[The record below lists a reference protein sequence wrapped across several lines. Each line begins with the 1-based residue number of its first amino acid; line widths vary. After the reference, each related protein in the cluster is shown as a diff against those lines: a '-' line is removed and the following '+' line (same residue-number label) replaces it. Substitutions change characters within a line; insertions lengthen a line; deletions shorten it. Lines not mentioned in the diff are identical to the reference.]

1 MKVQIDFTGKRV
13 LVTGGHYPIGRA
25 AVAAYL
31 EHGAI
36 VAVQVPSQSLSEEL
50 SKELA
55 HAEKLTCIVG
65 DISEVSGC
73 RAVVDTAVEKLGGMD
88 VLVHASGFRAD
99 IKFEDVTPEN
109 WDSAINGTFK
119 AATFCTQRAL
129 GSLKQSRGNIV
140 NVATNLG
147 LMGGPTGSSV
157 HSAAMGSI
165 VNITRMEALRL
176 GGEGVRSNCL
186 CHGAIDEYASR
197 WGASAELPE
206 SALNSELKVRPIGRH
221 GRVDDMTPAI
231 LFLSSSNAEIMTGS
245 VIVSDGGKFSG
256 C

>member
-1 MKVQIDFTGKRV
+1 MKVQIDFTGKRI

-36 VAVQVPSQSLSEEL
+36 VAVQVPNQSISDEL
-50 SKELA
+50 FKELA
-55 HAEKLTCIVG
+55 HDDRLICIVG
-65 DISEVSGC
+65 DLNQVSKC
-73 RAVVDTAVEKLGGMD
+73 RSVVDAAVAGLGGLD
-88 VLVHASGFRAD
+88 VLVNASGLRAD
-99 IKFEDVTPEN
+99 IPFEDVTPEN

-119 AATFCTQRAL
+119 AATFVTQRAL
-129 GSLKQSRGNIV
+129 KSLKDSKGNIV

-147 LMGGPTGSSV
+147 LMGGPAGSSV

-165 VNITRMEALRL
+165 VNMTRMEALRL
-176 GGEGVRSNCL
+176 GAEGVRSNCL
-186 CHGAIDEYASR
+186 CHGATDEYASR
-197 WGASAELPE
+197 WGAGAELPE
-206 SALNSELKVRPIGRH
+206 SALNTELKVRPIGRH
-221 GRVDDMTPAI
+221 GRVDDMIPAI
-231 LFLSSSNAEIMTGS
+231 LFLSSSNAEFMTGS

>member
-1 MKVQIDFTGKRV
+1 MKMQIDFTGKRV
-13 LVTGGHYPIGRA
+13 LVTGGSSPIGRA
-25 AVAAYL
+25 AAAAYL
-31 EHGAI
+31 EHGAV

-50 SKELA
+50 SEELA
-55 HAEKLTCIVG
+55 HAERLTCIVG

-88 VLVHASGFRAD
+88 VLVHASGFRPD
-99 IKFEDVTPEN
+99 IKFEDVTPED
-109 WDSAINGTFK
+109 WDAAINGTFK

-129 GSLKQSRGNIV
+129 GSLKQSSGNIV

-165 VNITRMEALRL
+165 VNMTRMEALRL
-176 GGEGVRSNCL
+176 GVDGVRSNCL
-186 CHGAIDEYASR
+186 CHGAIEESISG
-197 WGASAELPE
+197 WGVGAELPE

-231 LFLSSSNAEIMTGS
+231 LFLSSPYAGFMTGS